1 VAQLRHAMGLNAR
14 LSSTLGLAA
23 DRVSVANEALG
34 EAFAR
39 DDRWAQPSRADS
51 GNKRRHN
58 ALRLPLITAKIERE
72 LVAHTILADRNASQC
87 VHSRPRIIWNDI

>member
-1 VAQLRHAMGLNAR
+1 MPWGLNTR

-23 DRVSVANEALG
+23 DRVAVANEALG

-39 DDRWAQPSRADS
+39 DDRWLQPSRADS
-51 GNKRRHN
+51 SNKRRHN

-72 LVAHTILADRNASQC
+72 LVARTILAGRNASRC
-87 VHSRPRIIWNDI
+87 VHSRPRVKWNGI

>member
-1 VAQLRHAMGLNAR
+1 MPWGLNTR

-23 DRVSVANEALG
+23 DRVAVANETLG

-39 DDRWAQPSRADS
+39 DDRWLQPSRADS

-58 ALRLPLITAKIERE
+58 ALRLPLITAKIEPE
-72 LVAHTILADRNASQC
+72 LLARTILAGRNASRW
-87 VHSRPRIIWNDI
+87 VHSRPRVKWNGI